1 MKNNIF
7 IKSLLISF
15 LIHLFGIS
23 FFSIFLPVPPKRNR
37 PIEVLI
43 YNKLETK
50 KKDIEENLIVK
61 KVEENIGKEK
71 VSNINELKS
80 ENISTRDI
88 IGEEKKEATS
98 TNLNLDI
105 EKFEFKINFHPLDT
119 PKEQNITEEKKS
131 TGEKGTEGPIIEGP
145 VGTRKIIY
153 KEKIEYPLWA
163 QKKGVEGK
171 VKIKFWVNPEGKI
184 SDTEIFISSGFPE
197 IDLYAEENFKKWIF
211 EPATTDK
218 DVWGIITFIFKL
230 K

>member
-98 TNLNLDI
+98 TSLNLDI

-119 PKEQNITEEKKS
+119 IEQNITEEKKS
-131 TGEKGTEGPIIEGP
+131 TGGKGTEGPIIEGP